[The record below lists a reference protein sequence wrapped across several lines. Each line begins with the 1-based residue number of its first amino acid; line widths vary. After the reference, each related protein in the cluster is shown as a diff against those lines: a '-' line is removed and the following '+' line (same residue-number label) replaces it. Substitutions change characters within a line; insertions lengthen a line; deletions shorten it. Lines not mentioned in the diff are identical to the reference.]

1 MRKIIIISSVLMLN
15 VLNANSVNAQ
25 PQSFSENEIPASTL
39 PTLHTKTSEKFDD
52 LKTELS
58 IYSLIAGIYALY
70 WLKQRA

>member
-1 MRKIIIISSVLMLN
+1 MRKIIIITGILMLN
-15 VLNANSVNAQ
+15 LLSANGVNAQ
-25 PQSFSENEIPASTL
+25 PQSFSENVIPANTL
-39 PTLHTKTSEKFDD
+39 PVLHSKTSEQLDD